1 MALPAELVTAIDN
14 AAKTYGIDPS
24 YLVRIWAIES
34 GSTYP
39 NAVNN
44 SGCGGP
50 NTGPPY
56 CGGLFGLQ
64 QGVSY
69 GSNPPVDNIDSSA
82 ASVQNQANSAA
93 QALSMLIQ
101 QHGGSVYD
109 AMLAYSGSANEAAFV
124 AGGTSPT
131 SYTAGSSSGLT
142 SGLTAGSNQGT
153 LNSLSGSFGAL
164 LNGVGSIGGTIPSS
178 LSLGGALQQ
187 LEKGTLAFFI
197 TTFQSFFDSGA
208 FWDPLFVLVGLGV
221 MGLGIF
227 GTMTGQSSTTGTLRV
242 ASKGALIAGG
252 A

>member
-124 AGGTSPT
+124 AGGTTPT
-131 SYTAGSSSGLT
+131 SYIAGSSSGLT
-142 SGLTAGSNQGT
+142 AGGEKPSGT
-153 LNSLSGSFGAL
+153 LNSLSGSFSSL
-164 LNGVGSIGGTIPSS
+164 LNGIGGLGSGISLTASPSQIATG
-178 LSLGGALQQ
+178 LSKDFLGL
-187 LEKGTLAFFI
+187 FV
-197 TTFQSFFDSGA
+197 TTVQGFFDNGA
-208 FWDPLFVLVGLGV
+208 FWDPLFVIVGLGI
-221 MGLGIF
+221 MGLGII
-227 GTMTGQSSTTGTLRV
+227 GTMTGQKSATGTLRTV
-242 ASKGALIAGG
+242 AKGAIVVG
-252 A
+252 AT